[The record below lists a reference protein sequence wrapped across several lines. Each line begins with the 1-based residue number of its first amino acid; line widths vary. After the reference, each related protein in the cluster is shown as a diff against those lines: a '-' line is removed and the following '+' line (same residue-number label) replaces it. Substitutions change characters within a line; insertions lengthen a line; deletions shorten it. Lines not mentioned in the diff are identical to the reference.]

1 MLKVSKNAE
10 GHPEI
15 FHSIQGEGAKVGKP
29 AVFLRL
35 GLCNLKCTWCDTKYT
50 WDWTVY
56 KTQEYL
62 IELSSE
68 EIERE
73 ILNYNCK
80 YLVVT
85 GGEPLMQQKQV
96 IPLLMDL
103 KNQGFFL
110 EIETNGTILPD
121 QRLFSIVDHWSV
133 SPKLQN
139 SGNSQSDREIEAVY
153 KLFNSLNTCHFK
165 YVMQSETDL
174 EEVDELIQKYDISPE
189 KVILMPEA
197 ENKAD
202 LLERSRWL
210 VEVCKSRGY
219 RFSMRLQV
227 LLWENDRGK

>member
-10 GHPEI
+10 GRPEI
-15 FHSIQGEGAKVGKP
+15 FHSIQGEGANIGKP

-35 GLCNLKCTWCDTKYT
+35 GFCNLKCTWCDAKYT
-50 WDWTVY
+50 WDWTTNKAKEQLV
-56 KTQEYL
+56 
-62 IELSSE
+62 ELSLE

-85 GGEPLMQQKQV
+85 GGEPLMQQKQL
-96 IPLLMDL
+96 IHLLMDL
-103 KNQGFFL
+103 KNQSFFI
-110 EIETNGTILPD
+110 EIETNGTALPD

-174 EEVDELIQKYDISPE
+174 EEVYSEFTPAKLPRSCQTRFEPLAAAGSGAPFTRIHAQIVVPE
-189 KVILMPEA
+189 QG
-197 ENKAD
+197 
-202 LLERSRWL
+202 LEP
-210 VEVCKSRGY
+210 
-219 RFSMRLQV
+219 
-227 LLWENDRGK
+227 